1 MNIRIGYKHTD
12 SFVTYPRVDNLSAKT
27 KPIRERPDNKAIRAS
42 PHARDTP
49 SNATPIRA
57 ALIPGRQMRSVEPV
71 SSTSPTARRCSGVK
85 RRRAPVTGAPLSAG
99 TRTRLMKCQQHK
111 PTPCVTAAI
120 RGSMRHVEAFR
131 LDGVGAVAGESA
143 LLIHHD
149 RPNLAHRPCIPR
161 T

>member
-1 MNIRIGYKHTD
+1 MG
-12 SFVTYPRVDNLSAKT
+12 VCRVRVCPAG
-27 KPIRERPDNKAIRAS
+27 PP
-42 PHARDTP
+42 
-49 SNATPIRA
+49 PIRA

-99 TRTRLMKCQQHK
+99 TRTRLMKCQQHR
-111 PTPCVTAAI
+111 PAPCVTAAI
-120 RGSMRHVEAFR
+120 EGSMEHVEAFR

-143 LLIHHD
+143 LLSHHD
-149 RPNLAHRPCIPR
+149 RSNLAHRPCIPR

>member
-1 MNIRIGYKHTD
+1 MRIAYEHADT
-12 SFVTYPRVDNLSAKT
+12 FVTYPRVDNLSAKT
-27 KPIRERPDNKAIRAS
+27 KPIPKRPDNKVIRAS
-42 PHARDTP
+42 PHVRGTP
-49 SNATPIRA
+49 NNATPIRA

-85 RRRAPVTGAPLSAG
+85 RRRAPVTGTPLSAD

-120 RGSMRHVEAFR
+120 RRSMRHVEVFR

-143 LLIHHD
+143 LLSHHD
-149 RPNLAHRPCIPR
+149 RSNLAHRPCIPH